1 MADHP
6 PASPDTSVLP
16 RMSMASWLQ
25 SLTFLGNKMYGY
37 LEAQQA
43 FDKLVSE
50 LVTGA
55 HSVIP
60 KHHWLKLTLCV
71 TPTFRNIFELL
82 SLTMRGPPRLPKS
95 MHTYFSFEL
104 VLQSRQ
110 VTIG

>member
-6 PASPDTSVLP
+6 PASPDTGVLP

-50 LVTGA
+50 LVSSPQRDSEPSLVEIDCT
-55 HSVIP
+55 
-60 KHHWLKLTLCV
+60 
-71 TPTFRNIFELL
+71 TPTFRNW
-82 SLTMRGPPRLPKS
+82 TC
-95 MHTYFSFEL
+95 
-104 VLQSRQ
+104 
-110 VTIG
+110 